1 MVKSEIISIVS
12 NTNEDNHGSTQPISK
27 IIPKSAV
34 IDSGSQN
41 HYLPVADAGPERT
54 WGKLNLG
61 ANAVS
66 ASNTPMVVLGT
77 KQVKIPG
84 MEPVQAKILQ
94 DLQDPLISV
103 PRLCS
108 QGYKV
113 VFSKHDV
120 QIRSEDD
127 KIIAAGHRD
136 AGVAGLYKIPMAH
149 QPKYQIPMT
158 GTRILDD
165 DARSENEV
173 VYYMP
178 NMSTYYGGISF
189 RTKAERVSFY
199 HAALGYPT
207 VACLVAAMKSH
218 LNLPGITAADVL
230 ANPPKTEATAKGHLR
245 QHLKGVQSTKTAN
258 QAMHA
263 QDSEGGDTRESE
275 GASADD
281 STPFTL
287 ENSDVQ
293 DNDQVGRNY
302 GQTFEGADAAEKG
315 VAAAHRC
322 VVSGRETADVPAA
335 EGRLHARQERGA
347 QREVHGI
354 YELAEVVRIL
364 HVATPHPPEGDA
376 ALKGLGPVE
385 DAQHGVSDE

>member
-1 MVKSEIISIVS
+1 MVKSEAVNIIN

-41 HYLPVADAGPERT
+41 HYLPVADAGPEKT
-54 WGKLNLG
+54 WGKINLG

-113 VFSKHDV
+113 VFSKHNV

-127 KIIAAGHRD
+127 TLIAAGHRD
-136 AGVAGLYKIPMAH
+136 AGVAGLYKIPMTH

-158 GTRILDD
+158 GTRILED

-178 NMSTYYGGISF
+178 N
-189 RTKAERVSFY
+189 
-199 HAALGYPT
+199 
-207 VACLVAAMKSH
+207 
-218 LNLPGITAADVL
+218 
-230 ANPPKTEATAKGHLR
+230 
-245 QHLKGVQSTKTAN
+245 
-258 QAMHA
+258 
-263 QDSEGGDTRESE
+263 
-275 GASADD
+275 
-281 STPFTL
+281 
-287 ENSDVQ
+287 
-293 DNDQVGRNY
+293 
-302 GQTFEGADAAEKG
+302 
-315 VAAAHRC
+315 
-322 VVSGRETADVPAA
+322 
-335 EGRLHARQERGA
+335 
-347 QREVHGI
+347 
-354 YELAEVVRIL
+354 
-364 HVATPHPPEGDA
+364 
-376 ALKGLGPVE
+376 
-385 DAQHGVSDE
+385 